1 MDQRQRL
8 PGIIWRESSLGTQ
21 VLPEPSQSIPS
32 FQFKKT
38 DVLFEKK
45 SSERRRALPHLTRE
59 KLLPTPIAEARS
71 TSLRNH
77 LALVALRQGE
87 GNGDLLAGLLRTV
100 YLTYFVLDSDDTGS
114 MDEIALA
121 ERALRGCVDNYSA
134 QHCWQIP
141 EASCVSI
148 EAVLR
153 MHDRQLAAVPVHR
166 LEAAGRRLSQILATG
181 DFPQIS
187 PAPRR

>member
-1 MDQRQRL
+1 M
-8 PGIIWRESSLGTQ
+8 
-21 VLPEPSQSIPS
+21 
-32 FQFKKT
+32 
-38 DVLFEKK
+38 
-45 SSERRRALPHLTRE
+45 
-59 KLLPTPIAEARS
+59 PTPIAEARS

-100 YLTYFVLDSDDTGS
+100 YLTYLVLDGDDTGS

-141 EASCVSI
+141 EASCASI

-187 PAPRR
+187 PVPRR